1 MSGLFFLGRIEM
13 KKFKP
18 YVPAIATNLLQGW
31 REKFNYVPASE
42 LAEIKAKH
50 QFYRSLGKDNE
61 KDKA

>member
-1 MSGLFFLGRIEM
+1 M